1 MSHAGSASLPW
12 AAPKSCAVECATYRH
27 SSRGTME
34 DVQRG
39 ESRLRLHA
47 IAEIDRKADIPG
59 PQRVA
64 SLAMALARLV
74 GLHDAMHREGA
85 RAFEPLA
92 IGRPDVELQE
102 RVAIATGAVTQV
114 CALGER
120 PGRPDRLAGRKQQV
134 VELARR
140 EVGETHHEAGSA
152 MAELQQPLLRV
163 A

>member
-85 RAFEPLA
+85 RASPGPPAPCHGLGPWA
-92 IGRPDVELQE
+92 GGPAAQT
-102 RVAIATGAVTQV
+102 VA
-114 CALGER
+114 LPES
-120 PGRPDRLAGRKQQV
+120 
-134 VELARR
+134 ARR
-140 EVGETHHEAGSA
+140 SRPRVGRWASHPTK
-152 MAELQQPLLRV
+152 P
-163 A
+163 